1 MNGRFS
7 FHVPDMSCGHCVKR
21 ITGILE
27 SMGVEGFVISLEDR
41 RILVD
46 SMLEDGVL
54 EALKDAGYP
63 VSQE

>member
-1 MNGRFS
+1 MNARFS

-27 SMGVEGFVISLEDR
+27 SMGVEGFVISLEEK

-46 SMLEDGVL
+46 SQLEDGVL
-54 EALKDAGYP
+54 EALKNAGYP
-63 VSQE
+63 VSRE